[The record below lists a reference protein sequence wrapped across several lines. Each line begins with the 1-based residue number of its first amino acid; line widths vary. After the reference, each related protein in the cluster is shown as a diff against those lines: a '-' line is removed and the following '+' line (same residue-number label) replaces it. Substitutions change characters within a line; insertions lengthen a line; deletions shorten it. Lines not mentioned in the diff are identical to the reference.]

1 MTSARIDARFKQVA
15 DAGRTALVSYLMGG
29 DPDLE
34 TSFEMLCAL
43 RDNGAD
49 IIELGAPFTDPMADG
64 PSIQEAALR
73 ALANNV
79 TLKDVLDLA
88 RRFRLEDDTTPLV
101 LMGYAN
107 PIHHMGY
114 ANFAVEAA
122 QAGIDGAIVVDLP
135 PEEDGGLRAAFK
147 THGLSVIRLATPTTN
162 EARMSVIAD
171 GASGFIYYV
180 AVAGVTGA
188 GAAVPED
195 IKPGVD
201 MARNVSGLP
210 VCVGFGIRS
219 GAQAVAMAE
228 IADGVVVGS
237 AFVDYAKQADMHNDR
252 QLVVNNVGKLAGDL
266 RAALDGDS
274 V

>member
-1 MTSARIDARFKQVA
+1 
-15 DAGRTALVSYLMGG
+15 
-29 DPDLE
+29 
-34 TSFEMLCAL
+34 
-43 RDNGAD
+43 
-49 IIELGAPFTDPMADG
+49 
-64 PSIQEAALR
+64 
-73 ALANNV
+73 
-79 TLKDVLDLA
+79 
-88 RRFRLEDDTTPLV
+88 
-101 LMGYAN
+101 
-107 PIHHMGY
+107 
-114 ANFAVEAA
+114 
-122 QAGIDGAIVVDLP
+122 
-135 PEEDGGLRAAFK
+135 
-147 THGLSVIRLATPTTN
+147 
-162 EARMSVIAD
+162 MSVIAD